1 MDLSGLGSSSAALP
15 GWQIHVY
22 LGWQVACMS
31 QHSIKRWEVE
41 EPIGGQRPSRTA
53 TLCPRRNSRRTHEK
67 TASGTLV
74 CMWLLILGPALC
86 GLSNVC

>member
-31 QHSIKRWEVE
+31 QHSIKSRE
-41 EPIGGQRPSRTA
+41 EMSGERPADHHR
-53 TLCPRRNSRRTHEK
+53 
-67 TASGTLV
+67 
-74 CMWLLILGPALC
+74 
-86 GLSNVC
+86 